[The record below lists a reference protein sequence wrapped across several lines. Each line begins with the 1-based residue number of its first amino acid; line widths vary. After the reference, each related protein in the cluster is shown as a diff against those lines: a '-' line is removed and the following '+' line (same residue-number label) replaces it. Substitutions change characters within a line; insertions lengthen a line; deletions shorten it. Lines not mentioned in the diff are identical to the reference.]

1 MDLSED
7 HTQMFDLKNKSI
19 LSRTKSSTNAI
30 VVDSSSL
37 KSPTTPLDISLD
49 LDAVSLPKESSTT
62 PETNSYVD
70 PSSSSS
76 IMVVSLD
83 DSPINVVQEE
93 LDAISEI
100 LSTSVSTTELL
111 SSVSNSINKI
121 SSPIIVTSSVSGPI
135 TIIPYI
141 PSPTDVVLSVSN
153 PVTVVPSVSNYAD
166 MVPSV
171 STPVTVMSSLSNPI
185 TVISSVQS
193 NMTVVSSITSNVSP
207 SEASSTEYNQT
218 SNNLARFKGLNMSI
232 GTKLKPIILSKTKV
246 LKYSERNGDS
256 AINSFDNKIHQ
267 TPTLYDV
274 MNTASG
280 TLFTQS
286 LSPEFLE
293 KISVTKHEHKNGI
306 CLYGP
311 RNAVNN
317 KAMSQIT
324 ILKPSKNFQIYN
336 MYNIYRNTMLSNIF
350 LETSSIEQTTKNL
363 QLDRRK
369 NIQNLDNVL
378 STDIG
383 VSSDL
388 QVCIFSKYKH
398 FF

>member
-1 MDLSED
+1 MDLSEN
-7 HTQMFDLKNKSI
+7 HTQMFELKNQSI
-19 LSRTKSSTNAI
+19 LSGTKSSTNTI

-37 KSPTTPLDISLD
+37 KSPTTPMDILLD

-62 PETNSYVD
+62 PKTNPYVD
-70 PSSSSS
+70 PSSNS
-76 IMVVSLD
+76 IMVVSID

-100 LSTSVSTTELL
+100 LSTSVSTTEML
-111 SSVSNSINKI
+111 SSVSNSMNKI
-121 SSPIIVTSSVSGPI
+121 SNPIIVTSSVSGPI

-166 MVPSV
+166 IVPSV

-207 SEASSTEYNQT
+207 SEASNTSYNQT

-256 AINSFDNKIHQ
+256 AINLFDNKIHQ

-286 LSPEFLE
+286 LGSEFIE
-293 KISVTKHEHKNGI
+293 KISVMKHAHKNGI

-311 RNAVNN
+311 KNAENN
-317 KAMSQIT
+317 KAMPQIS
-324 ILKPSKNFQIYN
+324 ILKPSKNF
-336 MYNIYRNTMLSNIF
+336 
-350 LETSSIEQTTKNL
+350 K
-363 QLDRRK
+363 
-369 NIQNLDNVL
+369 
-378 STDIG
+378 
-383 VSSDL
+383 
-388 QVCIFSKYKH
+388 
-398 FF
+398 